1 MGGLM
6 KSKIVEANEKIAED
20 VTTGF
25 QKIQD
30 GVVNGYKKI
39 EDSFISRY
47 LLRKGES
54 LDEAK
59 EAAQERRTGNRNQI
73 NIQEI
78 ENEKENLDY
87 RTSHSRGGQLSLRF
101 L

>member
-1 MGGLM
+1 M

-20 VTTGF
+20 V

-30 GVVNGYKKI
+30 GVVTEFSKI

-47 LLRKGES
+47 LLREGES

-59 EAAQERRTGNRNQI
+59 ERLKREE
-73 NIQEI
+73 QEI
-78 ENEKENLDY
+78 GIK
-87 RTSHSRGGQLSLRF
+87 
-101 L
+101 

>member
-1 MGGLM
+1 M
-6 KSKIVEANEKIAED
+6 KSKTVEANEKIAED

-30 GVVNGYKKI
+30 GVVNKFSKI

-47 LLRKGES
+47 LLREGES

-59 EAAQERRTGNRNQI
+59 ERLKREE
-73 NIQEI
+73 QEI
-78 ENEKENLDY
+78 RIK
-87 RTSHSRGGQLSLRF
+87 
-101 L
+101 

>member
-20 VTTGF
+20 V

-30 GVVNGYKKI
+30 GVVNEFSKI

-47 LLRKGES
+47 LLREGES

-59 EAAQERRTGNRNQI
+59 ERLKREEQGIRI
-73 NIQEI
+73 
-78 ENEKENLDY
+78 K
-87 RTSHSRGGQLSLRF
+87 
-101 L
+101 

>member
-1 MGGLM
+1 M

-20 VTTGF
+20 V

-30 GVVNGYKKI
+30 GVVNEFSKI

-47 LLRKGES
+47 LLREGES

-59 EAAQERRTGNRNQI
+59 ERLKREEQELGI
-73 NIQEI
+73 
-78 ENEKENLDY
+78 K
-87 RTSHSRGGQLSLRF
+87 
-101 L
+101 

>member
-20 VTTGF
+20 V

-30 GVVNGYKKI
+30 KVVNEFSKI

-47 LLRKGES
+47 LLREGES

-59 EAAQERRTGNRNQI
+59 ERLKKEE
-73 NIQEI
+73 QEI
-78 ENEKENLDY
+78 GIK
-87 RTSHSRGGQLSLRF
+87 
-101 L
+101 

>member
-1 MGGLM
+1 M

-20 VTTGF
+20 V

-39 EDSFISRY
+39 ENEVVNGFSKIEDSFISRY
-47 LLRKGES
+47 LLREGES

-59 EAAQERRTGNRNQI
+59 ERLKKEEQELGI
-73 NIQEI
+73 
-78 ENEKENLDY
+78 K
-87 RTSHSRGGQLSLRF
+87 
-101 L
+101 

>member
-20 VTTGF
+20 V

-30 GVVNGYKKI
+30 GVVNEFSKI

-47 LLRKGES
+47 LLREGES

-59 EAAQERRTGNRNQI
+59 ERLK
-73 NIQEI
+73 
-78 ENEKENLDY
+78 KEEQKI
-87 RTSHSRGGQLSLRF
+87 GIK
-101 L
+101 

>member
-1 MGGLM
+1 M

-20 VTTGF
+20 V

-30 GVVNGYKKI
+30 GVVNEFSKI

-47 LLRKGES
+47 LLREGES

-59 EAAQERRTGNRNQI
+59 ERLKREEQGIRI
-73 NIQEI
+73 
-78 ENEKENLDY
+78 K
-87 RTSHSRGGQLSLRF
+87 
-101 L
+101 

>member
-1 MGGLM
+1 M

-20 VTTGF
+20 VMTGF

-30 GVVNGYKKI
+30 GVVNKFSKI

-47 LLRKGES
+47 LLREGES

-59 EAAQERRTGNRNQI
+59 ERLKREE
-73 NIQEI
+73 QEI
-78 ENEKENLDY
+78 RIK
-87 RTSHSRGGQLSLRF
+87 
-101 L
+101 

>member
-1 MGGLM
+1 MGGQM
-6 KSKIVEANEKIAED
+6 KPKIVEANEKIAED

-30 GVVNGYKKI
+30 GVVNEFSKI

-47 LLRKGES
+47 LLREGES

-59 EAAQERRTGNRNQI
+59 ERLK
-73 NIQEI
+73 
-78 ENEKENLDY
+78 KEEQKM
-87 RTSHSRGGQLSLRF
+87 GIK
-101 L
+101 

>member
-1 MGGLM
+1 M
-6 KSKIVEANEKIAED
+6 KPKIVEANEKIAED

-30 GVVNGYKKI
+30 GVVNGFSKI

-47 LLRKGES
+47 FLREGES

-59 EAAQERRTGNRNQI
+59 ERLKKEE
-73 NIQEI
+73 QEI
-78 ENEKENLDY
+78 RIK
-87 RTSHSRGGQLSLRF
+87 
-101 L
+101 

>member
-1 MGGLM
+1 M

-39 EDSFISRY
+39 ENGVVEGFTKIEDSFISRY
-47 LLRKGES
+47 LLREGES

-59 EAAQERRTGNRNQI
+59 ERLKREE
-73 NIQEI
+73 QEI
-78 ENEKENLDY
+78 RNK
-87 RTSHSRGGQLSLRF
+87 
-101 L
+101 

>member
-6 KSKIVEANEKIAED
+6 KSKIVEANEKIAEN

-25 QKIQD
+25 QKVQD
-30 GVVNGYKKI
+30 GVVNGYKKIENEVVDGFSKI

-47 LLRKGES
+47 LLREGES

-59 EAAQERRTGNRNQI
+59 ERLKREE
-73 NIQEI
+73 QEI
-78 ENEKENLDY
+78 RIK
-87 RTSHSRGGQLSLRF
+87 
-101 L
+101 

>member
-1 MGGLM
+1 M

-25 QKIQD
+25 QKIQN
-30 GVVNGYKKI
+30 GVVNGYKKIENGVVEGFTKI

-47 LLRKGES
+47 LLREGES

-59 EAAQERRTGNRNQI
+59 ERLKREE
-73 NIQEI
+73 QEI
-78 ENEKENLDY
+78 RIK
-87 RTSHSRGGQLSLRF
+87 
-101 L
+101 

>member
-20 VTTGF
+20 V

-30 GVVNGYKKI
+30 GVVNEFSKI

-47 LLRKGES
+47 LLREGES

-59 EAAQERRTGNRNQI
+59 ERLK
-73 NIQEI
+73 
-78 ENEKENLDY
+78 KEEQKM
-87 RTSHSRGGQLSLRF
+87 GIK
-101 L
+101 

>member
-20 VTTGF
+20 V

-30 GVVNGYKKI
+30 GVVNEFSKI

-47 LLRKGES
+47 LLREGES

-59 EAAQERRTGNRNQI
+59 ERLKKEE
-73 NIQEI
+73 QEI
-78 ENEKENLDY
+78 RIK
-87 RTSHSRGGQLSLRF
+87 
-101 L
+101 

>member
-20 VTTGF
+20 V

-30 GVVNGYKKI
+30 EVVNEFSKI

-47 LLRKGES
+47 LLREGES
-54 LDEAK
+54 LDVAK
-59 EAAQERRTGNRNQI
+59 KRLKKEE
-73 NIQEI
+73 QEI
-78 ENEKENLDY
+78 GIK
-87 RTSHSRGGQLSLRF
+87 
-101 L
+101 

>member
-20 VTTGF
+20 V

-30 GVVNGYKKI
+30 VVVNEFSKI

-47 LLRKGES
+47 LLREGES

-59 EAAQERRTGNRNQI
+59 ERLKREE
-73 NIQEI
+73 QEI
-78 ENEKENLDY
+78 RIK
-87 RTSHSRGGQLSLRF
+87 
-101 L
+101 

>member
-1 MGGLM
+1 M

-25 QKIQD
+25 QKVQN
-30 GVVNGYKKI
+30 GVVNGYKKIENEVVDGFSKI

-47 LLRKGES
+47 LLRAGES

-59 EAAQERRTGNRNQI
+59 ERLKREG
-73 NIQEI
+73 
-78 ENEKENLDY
+78 
-87 RTSHSRGGQLSLRF
+87 
-101 L
+101 

>member
-6 KSKIVEANEKIAED
+6 KSKIVEANKKIAED
-20 VTTGF
+20 V

-30 GVVNGYKKI
+30 KVVNEFSKI

-47 LLRKGES
+47 LLREGES

-59 EAAQERRTGNRNQI
+59 ERLKREEQGIRI
-73 NIQEI
+73 
-78 ENEKENLDY
+78 K
-87 RTSHSRGGQLSLRF
+87 
-101 L
+101 

>member
-1 MGGLM
+1 M

-39 EDSFISRY
+39 ENEVVNGFSKIEDSFISRY
-47 LLRKGES
+47 LLREGES

-59 EAAQERRTGNRNQI
+59 ERLKREEQELGI
-73 NIQEI
+73 
-78 ENEKENLDY
+78 K
-87 RTSHSRGGQLSLRF
+87 
-101 L
+101 

>member
-20 VTTGF
+20 V

-30 GVVNGYKKI
+30 VVVNEFSKI

-47 LLRKGES
+47 LLREGES

-59 EAAQERRTGNRNQI
+59 ERLKREEQGIRI
-73 NIQEI
+73 
-78 ENEKENLDY
+78 K
-87 RTSHSRGGQLSLRF
+87 
-101 L
+101 

>member
-1 MGGLM
+1 M

-20 VTTGF
+20 V

-30 GVVNGYKKI
+30 VVVNEFSKI

-47 LLRKGES
+47 LLREGES

-59 EAAQERRTGNRNQI
+59 ERLKREE
-73 NIQEI
+73 QEI
-78 ENEKENLDY
+78 RIKENEKENLDY

>member
-20 VTTGF
+20 VTRGF

-30 GVVNGYKKI
+30 GVVNGFSKI

-47 LLRKGES
+47 LLREGES
-54 LDEAK
+54 IEEAK
-59 EAAQERRTGNRNQI
+59 ERLEREDQERKSNRFTGDR
-73 NIQEI
+73 
-78 ENEKENLDY
+78 K
-87 RTSHSRGGQLSLRF
+87 
-101 L
+101 

>member
-1 MGGLM
+1 M

-20 VTTGF
+20 VMTGF

-30 GVVNGYKKI
+30 GVVNEFSKI

-47 LLRKGES
+47 LLREEES

-59 EAAQERRTGNRNQI
+59 ERLKREE
-73 NIQEI
+73 QEI
-78 ENEKENLDY
+78 RIK
-87 RTSHSRGGQLSLRF
+87 
-101 L
+101 